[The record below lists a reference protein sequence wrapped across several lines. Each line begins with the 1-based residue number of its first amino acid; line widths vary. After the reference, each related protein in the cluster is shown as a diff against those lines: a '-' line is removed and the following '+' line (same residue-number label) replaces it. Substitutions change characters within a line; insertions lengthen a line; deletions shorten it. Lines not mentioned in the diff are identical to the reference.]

1 MHHLEGL
8 SVFDRQFIHLVV
20 DVIEEVVV
28 LQEGR
33 LSRYY
38 PVNILLCMIHVVVS
52 VMAHHYGILAEILRV
67 QKCLGEGIE
76 KGPTHVSGAAIAHC
90 CVHCYQRTDGLR

>member
-8 SVFDRQFIHLVV
+8 SVFDRKLIHLVV

-33 LSRYY
+33 LGR
-38 PVNILLCMIHVVVS
+38 
-52 VMAHHYGILAEILRV
+52 
-67 QKCLGEGIE
+67 
-76 KGPTHVSGAAIAHC
+76 
-90 CVHCYQRTDGLR
+90 